1 MKILKRIST
10 VLISLIL
17 LLMLTFNIYNYVNIK
32 ILHHDLA
39 PIGSYAFLEVVSG
52 SMEPTINVGDIIV
65 IKVKNFNYQENDIVT
80 FYDVDSSFVTH
91 RIVKLENDKMVT
103 KGDHNNTEDEAL
115 PQSNIV
121 GKYLFKLN
129 KLGDIFKAFKNPI
142 ISLLILIIGILI
154 CYLLS
159 FDNNTKEDEKQD
171 KELQEEEKKNII
183 KEEKNEISQDEAI
196 KRKKKRKKKKH
207 KKRKRKNK

>member
-129 KLGDIFKAFKNPI
+129 KLGFKNPI
-142 ISLLILIIGILI
+142 ISLLILIIGILV